1 MPQGE
6 TFRAVSTTMVDPM
19 KADDPKAWMVK
30 KLGAPLVLRSVHM
43 LEALE
48 QAGGMGTY
56 RGSPILHYGVLMH
69 AKGTWY

>member
-1 MPQGE
+1 VPQGE

-48 QAGGMGTY
+48 QAGGMGAY
-56 RGSPILHYGVLMH
+56 R
-69 AKGTWY
+69 